1 MSLGQRIKQSRE
13 QHGYQQKDLAKKVGV
28 RSAGVISNWERDL
41 NKPDAD
47 KIVQLCKV
55 LEISSADLLDCH
67 IDEAFVC
74 TSKEKTMI
82 HQFRHLDSIGQE
94 AILALLTIE
103 SQRQEKT
110 ILPTRT
116 IPFFSARPSAG
127 LGNWIFDNE
136 AENIEIIDGPQ
147 AQKADYVLQVDGN
160 SMEPKF
166 HHGQYVL
173 VHKQET
179 IQPNEMGIF
188 VINGEVWIKQFQ
200 KDHLHS
206 INPEYTDIPFEEGQD
221 IYCMGKVIGVAE
233 RV

>member
-1 MSLGQRIKQSRE
+1 MSLGQRIKQARE

-41 NKPDAD
+41 NKPDVD
-47 KIVQLCKV
+47 KIVQLCEV

-67 IDEAFVC
+67 IEEEFVC
-74 TSKEKTMI
+74 TSKEKSMI
-82 HQFRHLDSIGQE
+82 HQFRHLDRIGQE

-103 SQRQEKT
+103 SKRQENI

-127 LGNWIFDNE
+127 LGNWILDNE
-136 AENIEIIDGPQ
+136 EEDIEIIDGPQ

-179 IQPNEMGIF
+179 IQPNEIGIF
-188 VINGEVWIKQFQ
+188 VINGDVWIKQFK

-206 INPEYTDIPFEEGQD
+206 LNPKYADIPFEEGQD